1 MASNLPLRRA
11 SLGLGR
17 LRVQVHVTQPAKRFQ
32 STASTATQS
41 YPLYPS
47 VAQLLHEKGIPES
60 EVSKIPATGPKGRLL
75 KGDVLAYLGEI
86 PADYPA
92 TLSAQLAKKAHLDL
106 SNIKLATPPPPPE
119 PAPAPESAPATVEEP
134 EPETSVAVAIS
145 LDAVLAVQKRLKKSL
160 GVTVPLTTFIERA
173 TDVANDDLPRSP
185 LDKLS
190 ADELFDEII
199 GAGSPAR
206 TSRGSY
212 IPEIN
217 TVSLSEAEA
226 LESQSEPE
234 PAADIIDVLAGN
246 VRPSTTTTRTVS
258 VAAEEAEGPADT
270 ALNVFSL
277 RVPEAEKRRA
287 SIFLE
292 RLRTLLTVEPGRLV
306 L

>member
-1 MASNLPLRRA
+1 M
-11 SLGLGR
+11 
-17 LRVQVHVTQPAKRFQ
+17 
-32 STASTATQS
+32 
-41 YPLYPS
+41 
-47 VAQLLHEKGIPES
+47 HEKGIPES
-60 EVSKIPATGPKGRLL
+60 EISKIPATGPKGRLL

-92 TLSAQLAKKAHLDL
+92 TLSTQLAKKAHLDL

-119 PAPAPESAPATVEEP
+119 PAPAAEQPAPAAVEEP

-145 LDAVLAVQKRLKKSL
+145 LDAVLAVQKRIKKSL

-185 LDKLS
+185 LDKPS

-212 IPEIN
+212 IPEVN

-226 LESQSEPE
+226 LESQPSEPN

-246 VRPSTTTTRTVS
+246 VRPSTPTRTVAT
-258 VAAEEAEGPADT
+258 AAATEQETGAPADS

-287 SIFLE
+287 SVFLE